1 MVVFAESHMH
11 DSPMDDGRSGQAFAT
26 IRGPRE
32 LFVRAGS
39 TITFTCVVSRTPQS
53 PLKGSDF
60 VTQPSRSHL
69 KWTHAGRDV
78 SFQVNL
84 ITAFFLNEI
93 NQSEPMESKVETERK
108 IENGPCYTNFSK
120 GYFL

>member
-1 MVVFAESHMH
+1 MA
-11 DSPMDDGRSGQAFAT
+11 DGGSNSNSGVGQAFAT

-39 TITFTCVVSRTPQS
+39 TITFTCVVSRGSTDPS
-53 PLKGSDF
+53 HKGIGF
-60 VTQPSRSHL
+60 VTQSSRSNL

-84 ITAFFLNEI
+84 ITI
-93 NQSEPMESKVETERK
+93 
-108 IENGPCYTNFSK
+108 FS
-120 GYFL
+120 FISLR

>member
-1 MVVFAESHMH
+1 MH
-11 DSPMDDGRSGQAFAT
+11 DSPMDDSGGFGQQAYAT

-39 TITFTCVVSRTPQS
+39 TITFTCVVSAGGDAPALRGAAYTKP
-53 PLKGSDF
+53 
-60 VTQPSRSHL
+60 TRSHL

-84 ITAFFLNEI
+84 ITTFLLNEI
-93 NQSEPMESKVETERK
+93 NQLEPMESKVRRAKERERESYK
-108 IENGPCYTNFSK
+108 MVRTRCQLFFA
-120 GYFL
+120 YFL